1 MGAWWVVKTTGNGIM
16 AVGSLLSSS
25 EEEAPAIEVTKEEPV
40 EEDSVNPTE
49 VELELKSAKRHA
61 QEER

>member
-25 EEEAPAIEVTKEEPV
+25 EEGAPAIEVTKEESV
-40 EEDSVNPTE
+40 EEESVNPTE

>member
-16 AVGSLLSSS
+16 AIGSLFGSS
-25 EEEAPAIEVTKEEPV
+25 EEEATAIEVTKQEPV
-40 EEDSVNPTE
+40 EEEGVNPTE